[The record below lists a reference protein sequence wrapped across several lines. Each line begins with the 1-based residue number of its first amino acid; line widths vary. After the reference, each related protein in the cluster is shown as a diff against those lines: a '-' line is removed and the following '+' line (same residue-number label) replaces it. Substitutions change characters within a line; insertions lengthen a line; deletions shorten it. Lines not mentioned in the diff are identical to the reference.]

1 MLIIAALSIEI
12 APLINVMHA
21 EKVKTY
27 SNKTALY
34 RSGNHDLLVTGVGP
48 VMAQRTLEAYLADH
62 RPDFILNIGTAGMLT
77 DEMELG
83 KIHHIATT
91 LTEDEDPIHLHMLID
106 GPGETCLSVR
116 RNIDNRER
124 RDRSHHQYRARLADM
139 ECYTLARL
147 AESEKIPMSALKIT
161 TDFADCDTRDM
172 FREQV
177 ESSAKKLAEE
187 VILIIKP

>member
-12 APLINVMHA
+12 TPLINGLHA
-21 EKVKTY
+21 EKVQAY
-27 SNKTALY
+27 SHKTALY
-34 RSGNHDLLVTGVGP
+34 RSGEHDLLVTGVGP
-48 VMAQRTLEAYLADH
+48 IMAQRTLEAYLADH
-62 RPDFILNIGTAGMLT
+62 RPDFILNIGTVGMLT
-77 DEMELG
+77 DKMELG

-124 RDRSHHQYRARLADM
+124 RDRTHHQYRARLADM
-139 ECYTLARL
+139 ECYTIARL
-147 AESEKIPMSALKIT
+147 AGSEGIPVSAIKIT
-161 TDFADCDTRDM
+161 TDFADCDTREM

-177 ESSAKKLAEE
+177 EGSAKKLAEE
-187 VILIIKP
+187 IMLIIKP